1 MSYDAMHTAITPIGG
16 ELREVNQ
23 REEVV
28 REEKVARMAEKSETS
43 VQSESREFKTD

>member
-16 ELREVNQ
+16 VNQ
-23 REEVV
+23 KEEVI
-28 REEKVARMAEKSETS
+28 REKKMARMAEKNETS